1 MTYAT
6 LDLLIDRHGERM
18 LVELTDRDTPRTGAI
33 VADVVDRVLADTD
46 AVIDGYIAGK
56 YRLPLAQTPALL
68 IDYALAIAL
77 YKLHRSSVP
86 PKIEKDYD
94 DALASLLAIARGT
107 IKLPIAGIEPPS
119 SGAQGVRS
127 TDRARDMT
135 PDNLRG
141 FI

>member
-1 MTYAT
+1 MTYAS
-6 LDLLIDRHGERM
+6 LELLSERHGERM
-18 LVELTDRDTPRTGAI
+18 LVELTDRDTPRTGA
-33 VADVVDRVLADTD
+33 VVEDVVDRVLADTD
-46 AVIDGYIAGK
+46 AVIDGYIAGR

-68 IDYALAIAL
+68 VDLALSIAL

-86 PKIEKDYD
+86 PKIEQDYKE
-94 DALASLLAIARGT
+94 ALAQLREIAKGT